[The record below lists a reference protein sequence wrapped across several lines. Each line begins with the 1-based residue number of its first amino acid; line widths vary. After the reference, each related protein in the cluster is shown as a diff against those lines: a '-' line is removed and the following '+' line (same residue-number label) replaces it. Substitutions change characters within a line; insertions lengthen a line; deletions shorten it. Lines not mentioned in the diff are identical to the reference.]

1 MFGITKNRGVLR
13 GDLVVWAILLLLSM
27 ISLVEVYSASS
38 NMTYQTGHYWDPIV
52 QHGFLMC
59 ISLVVAWITHLTGL
73 NIIKLGLLLLYP
85 ASLIMLF
92 ALLVTGKDVNGAA
105 RFIPILGITFQ
116 PSELAKFTLVGV
128 AALILSIGYDP
139 KRKQTKEGYFYVHI
153 ILTGITC
160 LLIFTE
166 NLSTAIIIAFVMI
179 VLAWIASPPKK
190 IFYGLCLAL
199 FAAVFVGYVG
209 LKGTPESV
217 LQKFDNTPLER
228 VTTWAHRLRDD
239 NKRPENPKDYP
250 IYDNVQVTH
259 ARIAIA
265 TCGIKGRGVGQ
276 SIERDFLPQA
286 YSDFIYAIIIE
297 EGGLLAAIGV
307 VVLYL
312 VLLFRCIRIARR
324 CKNRYPAYLVMGIA
338 LMLVTQA
345 MVNMAVA
352 VGIMPVTGQTLP
364 LVSKG
369 GTSIFMC
376 NIAIGIILKV
386 SYGAKRIEK
395 PKKKEEN
402 ATTEEVTTEVTT
414 EVVIA

>member
-1 MFGITKNRGVLR
+1 MLGITKSSGLLK
-13 GDLVVWAILLLLSM
+13 GDLVVWAILLFLSM

-38 NMTYQTGHYWDPIV
+38 NMTYQTGHYWDPIL
-52 QHGFLMC
+52 QHGALLC
-59 ISLVVAWITHLTGL
+59 IGLLLAWLTHLTNL
-73 NIIKLGLLLLYP
+73 NIIKLLLLILYP
-85 ASLIMLF
+85 ISLILLF

-105 RFIPILGITFQ
+105 RFIPILGFTFQ

-128 AALILSIGYDP
+128 AALVLSIGYDS
-139 KRKQTKEGYFYVHI
+139 KRKQTKEGYFYVLI

-166 NLSTAIIIAFVMI
+166 NLSTAIIIAFVMM
-179 VLAWIASPPKK
+179 VLAWIASPPRK
-190 IFYGLCLAL
+190 IYYGICLAV
-199 FAAVFVGYVG
+199 FAAAFVGYIA
-209 LKGTPESV
+209 LKSTPESI
-217 LQKFDNTPLER
+217 LQKFNDTPLER

-239 NKRPENPKDYP
+239 NSRPANPKDYP

-265 TCGIKGRGVGQ
+265 TCGFKGRGVGQ

-297 EGGLLAAIGV
+297 EGGLIAAIAV

-312 VLLFRCIRIARR
+312 VLLYRSIRIARR

-338 LMLVTQA
+338 LILVTQA

-352 VGIMPVTGQTLP
+352 VGVMPVTGQTLP

-369 GTSIFMC
+369 GTSILMC

-386 SYGAKRIEK
+386 SYGAKRAEK
-395 PKKKEEN
+395 PEKKEDRSEQ
-402 ATTEEVTTEVTT
+402 EETTTEVTT